1 MNGTNRIVWLLI
13 AAIILGITLSGFAQV
28 NDKSKDKSSQNKKPS
43 SDATESAADAASQ
56 PASSPKTARSKD
68 KDVKKP
74 EAAGKPSV
82 DVENTDEKTIRETAE
97 AFVTAYNAHDAK
109 AVSELFALKAEFTDE
124 DGNLIK
130 GREAIEQDFAKM
142 FTEFPECK
150 IKVDV
155 DSIRVLTPNIALE
168 EGIVRGQP
176 VPDAGE
182 NVSGYVVVHVK
193 IDGRWQIASVSD
205 YEADVEDLTA
215 QDHLQELA
223 WMVGDWLDESPDS
236 SVKSSC
242 RWDASGNYLLHEFE
256 LNIAGGTSAS
266 GSMRIGWDPLTRQLK
281 SWTFDADSGY
291 SEGLWIRIGD
301 EWLVKSHGVNAAGE
315 VTSSVNVYRFIDNDT
330 LTWRSYDRIVGSQ
343 TTDEIAEN
351 VIKRQASLP
360 ES

>member
-1 MNGTNRIVWLLI
+1 MHGTKKIAWLLF
-13 AAIILGITLSGFAQV
+13 AAMLLGINLSGFAQV
-28 NDKSKDKSSQNKKPS
+28 NDKSKDKSSPNKKSVPGGK
-43 SDATESAADAASQ
+43 EQAAQTAPQ
-56 PASSPKTARSKD
+56 PASSSKTAPAKD
-68 KDVKKP
+68 KDGKKLEP
-74 EAAGKPSV
+74 AEQPPADV
-82 DVENTDEKTIRETAE
+82 DNTDEKKVRESAD

-130 GREAIEQDFAKM
+130 GREAIEQDFATM
-142 FTEFPECK
+142 FTKFPGCK
-150 IKVDV
+150 IAVDI

-168 EGIVRGQP
+168 EGVVRGQP

-182 NVSGYVVVHVK
+182 NVSGYVAVHVK

-205 YEADVEDLTA
+205 YDARAEDLKA

-236 SVKSSC
+236 TVKSSC
-242 RWDASGNYLLHEFE
+242 RWDASGNYLLHDFE
-256 LNIAGGTSAS
+256 LNIAGQTTAN

-330 LTWRSYDRIVGSQ
+330 LTWRSYDRTVGSQ
-343 TTDEIAEN
+343 ATDDIREN
-351 VIKRQASLP
+351 VIKRQAPPP